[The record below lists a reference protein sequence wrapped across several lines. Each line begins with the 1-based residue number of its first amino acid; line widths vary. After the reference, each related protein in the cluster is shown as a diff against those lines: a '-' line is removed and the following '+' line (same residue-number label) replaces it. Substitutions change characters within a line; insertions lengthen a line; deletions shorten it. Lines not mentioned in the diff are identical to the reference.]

1 MRITLTYN
9 EGRSVMSRVADD
21 LAEAMHEVRKHCWHK
36 SHVYE
41 LPAVAWRN
49 ILDDLRAVAYGPR
62 GGKAEP
68 AESLYSAIAKIADS
82 VRGFELHHAFTEGQ
96 GVIGAATEIVPAFI
110 TDGGRHPYPPGDFV
124 LLVPHHIKAR
134 GALLTVWEPGD
145 WSSVEEPLYS
155 VGFHLRFW
163 RQSGVGG
170 SQL

>member
-1 MRITLTYN
+1 MNIVLTYN

-62 GGKAEP
+62 GGKAEG
-68 AESLYSAIAKIADS
+68 AESLYSAIAKIADT
-82 VRGFELHHAFTEGQ
+82 VRGFELHPAFTDGK
-96 GVIGAATEIVPAFI
+96 GVVGAATEIVPAFI
-110 TDGGRHPYPPGDFV
+110 MDGRRHPYPPGEFM

-134 GALLTVWEPGD
+134 GALLTVWRPD
-145 WSSVEEPLYS
+145 VWSGVEEPLHR

-163 RQSGVGG
+163 RQS
-170 SQL
+170 